1 MLYQLLRHNSDKFC
15 ENEILYGISM
25 KEKKWLRMAL
35 WIMGI
40 LILTAGLVY
49 LMTFIEH
56 YFRVSMK
63 QYALLAYLIV
73 FVVTLLSS
81 CTILFPA
88 PGVAFV
94 MAAASIWN
102 PVIVAIIAAIGGSLG
117 ELTAYYAGYLG
128 KKIIINEQMAAYRWA
143 KSWMDRYGI
152 LAVFLF
158 ALIPVLLFDLVGL
171 IAGALRLSVWKF
183 YFACLAGRIPR
194 SFVEAYVG
202 AGIIPLIFPSWFL

>member
-1 MLYQLLRHNSDKFC
+1 
-15 ENEILYGISM
+15 M
-25 KEKKWLRMAL
+25 KERKWLRMTL
-35 WIMGI
+35 WIAGI
-40 LILTAGLVY
+40 VVLTAGLVCF
-49 LMTFIEH
+49 MAFIENH
-56 YFRVSMK
+56 FKVSMR

-73 FVVTLLSS
+73 FAVTLLSS

-102 PVIVAIIAAIGGSLG
+102 PAIVAIVAAVGGSLG

-128 KKIIINEQMAAYRWA
+128 KKIMIDEQMAAYRWA

-158 ALIPVLLFDLVGL
+158 ALIPMLLFDLVG
-171 IAGALRLSVWKF
+171 IVAGALRLPVCKF
-183 YFACLAGRIPR
+183 YLACLAGRIPR
-194 SFVEAYVG
+194 SFIETYIG
-202 AGIIPLIFPSWFL
+202 AGIIPLIFPTWFL